1 MFGLWTGGQGQ
12 RLDTSDALSALRA
25 QKPQPHGL
33 APVGGGPAGERG
45 VQLEACGVRGGWK
58 PTRRSVMGA
67 VTTVPPHLQ
76 VLGGGG
82 GVHNKP
88 GNRYLCEE
96 RGSRSAV
103 GLGDRCGALSGAVLS
118 RWEPFP
124 SSRCK

>member
-82 GVHNKP
+82 ACITNQETATCVKRGGVAP
-88 GNRYLCEE
+88 QWDWETDAE
-96 RGSRSAV
+96 
-103 GLGDRCGALSGAVLS
+103 LSLA
-118 RWEPFP
+118 RF
-124 SSRCK
+124 